1 MRGRG
6 WGLQNLGIERAVRRL
21 QACLAPAYRHDKR
34 VANAQNSPAVFQNI
48 RTPMPPPR
56 SVTIQE
62 VADLAEVSAKTVSRV
77 INNEPG
83 VHVDTRTRI
92 LKAIEQLDY
101 QPNVNARG
109 LAGDRSFLI
118 GLFCDKPGDYLSEFQ
133 AGAVQRCRE
142 SDFHLMVEPWDSES
156 ADVGRQVNTLLRQ
169 LRLEGVILLPPL
181 SDHPVI
187 LEKLTEKAIPMV
199 RVAPRLEPSDSPSV
213 GIDDYAAARRMTRHL
228 LELGHRRIGFI
239 RGRPGH
245 GATDERFRGFQ
256 DEMQA
261 WSAQVDAALVK
272 PGNFLFADGLVVA
285 EEILRSRPA
294 PTAVFASND
303 DTAAA
308 VISVAHR
315 MGLTL
320 PDELSVT
327 GFDDAS
333 IATMIWPEL
342 TTIRQ
347 PVAALARAAADLIIE
362 HSPRRRGWPDP
373 IPHRLLDFELIVR
386 SSTRSPA

>member
-1 MRGRG
+1 MTS
-6 WGLQNLGIERAVRRL
+6 L
-21 QACLAPAYRHDKR
+21 
-34 VANAQNSPAVFQNI
+34 
-48 RTPMPPPR
+48 TR

-83 VHVDTRTRI
+83 VHVETRNRI
-92 LKAIEQLDY
+92 LKAIEKLDY

-142 SDFHLMVEPWDSES
+142 SDFHLMVEPWDSDS

-187 LEKLTEKAIPMV
+187 LEKLTEKAIPTV
-199 RVAPRLEPSDSPSV
+199 HVAPRIKPTHSPCV
-213 GIDDYAAARRMTRHL
+213 GIDDYAAARGMTRHL

-239 RGRPGH
+239 LGRPGH
-245 GATDERFRGFQ
+245 GATDERFRGFR
-256 DEMQA
+256 DEMLA
-261 WSAQVDAALVK
+261 RDVPVHDELVK
-272 PGNFLFADGLVVA
+272 AGNFLFADGLVCA
-285 EEILRSRPA
+285 EQILRSHSP
-294 PTAVFASND
+294 PTAIFASND

-308 VISVAHR
+308 VISVAPR
-315 MGLTL
+315 PGLTL
-320 PDELSVT
+320 PDQLSVA
-327 GFDDAS
+327 GFDDATV
-333 IATMIWPEL
+333 ATMIWPEL

-347 PVAALARAAADLIIE
+347 PVAALARTAAELIIE
-362 HSPRRRGWPDP
+362 HSPRRRGWPEP
-373 IPHRLLDFELIVR
+373 LPHRQLNFELIIR
-386 SSTRSPA
+386 SSTRAPG

>member
-1 MRGRG
+1 M
-6 WGLQNLGIERAVRRL
+6 
-21 QACLAPAYRHDKR
+21 
-34 VANAQNSPAVFQNI
+34 
-48 RTPMPPPR
+48 TPPPR

-83 VHVDTRTRI
+83 VHLETRKRI
-92 LKAIEQLDY
+92 LRAIEQLDY
-101 QPNVNARG
+101 QPNANARG

-118 GLFCDKPGDYLSEFQ
+118 GLFCDRLGDYLSDFQ

-142 SDFHLMVEPWDSES
+142 SDFHLMVEPWDGDS
-156 ADVGRQVNTLLRQ
+156 ADIGRQVSAVLRQ

-181 SDHPVI
+181 SDHPVV
-187 LEKLTEKAIPMV
+187 LEKLAEKSIPIV
-199 RVAPRLEPSDSPSV
+199 RVAPRAGPGNSPTV

-228 LELGHRRIGFI
+228 LDLGHRRIGFI
-239 RGRPGH
+239 RGHPGH
-245 GATDERFRGFQ
+245 GATDERYRGFRE
-256 DEMQA
+256 EMLA
-261 WSAQVDAALVK
+261 GGARVEEPLVK
-272 PGNFLFADGLVVA
+272 VGNFAFADGLVVA
-285 EEILRSRPA
+285 EQILRNPA
-294 PTAVFASND
+294 PPTAIFASND

-315 MGLTL
+315 LGLAV
-320 PDELSVT
+320 PDDLSVA

-333 IATMIWPEL
+333 VAIRIWPDL

-373 IPHRLLDFELIVR
+373 IPHVLLDFELIVR
-386 SSTRSPA
+386 GSTHSPHAGRS

>member
-1 MRGRG
+1 M
-6 WGLQNLGIERAVRRL
+6 L
-21 QACLAPAYRHDKR
+21 
-34 VANAQNSPAVFQNI
+34 
-48 RTPMPPPR
+48 PPR

-142 SDFHLMVEPWDSES
+142 SDFHLMVEPWDGDS
-156 ADVGRQVNTLLRQ
+156 ANVGRQVNTLLRQ

-181 SDHPVI
+181 SDHQVI
-187 LEKLTEKAIPMV
+187 LEKLAEKAIPTV
-199 RVAPRLEPSDSPSV
+199 RVAPRLAPTDSPSV

-228 LELGHRRIGFI
+228 LDLGHRRIGFI
-239 RGRPGH
+239 LGRPGH
-245 GATDERFRGFQ
+245 GATDERLRGFC
-256 DEMQA
+256 DETLDA
-261 WSAQVDAALVK
+261 GVRVDEALIK
-272 PGNFLFADGLVVA
+272 AGNFLFADGLVCA
-285 EEILRSRPA
+285 EEILRSESP
-294 PTAVFASND
+294 PTAIFASND

-308 VISVAHR
+308 VISVARR
-315 MGLTL
+315 MGLSL
-320 PDELSVT
+320 PEQLSVA

-333 IATMIWPEL
+333 IATMIWPDL

-347 PVAALARAAADLIIE
+347 PVAALARTAADLIIE
-362 HSPRRRGWPDP
+362 HSPRRRGWPEP
-373 IPHRLLDFELIVR
+373 IPHRLLEFEIVVR
-386 SSTRSPA
+386 GSTAAPSR

>member
-1 MRGRG
+1 M
-6 WGLQNLGIERAVRRL
+6 
-21 QACLAPAYRHDKR
+21 
-34 VANAQNSPAVFQNI
+34 
-48 RTPMPPPR
+48 TPIPR

-83 VHVDTRTRI
+83 VHVETRTRI

-142 SDFHLMVEPWDSES
+142 SDFHLMVEPWDADS
-156 ADVGRQVNTLLRQ
+156 AEVGRQVNTLLRQ

-187 LEKLTEKAIPMV
+187 LEKLAEKSIPTV
-199 RVAPRLEPSDSPSV
+199 QVAPRVKPTNSPWV
-213 GIDDYAAARRMTRHL
+213 GIDDYAAARSMTRHL
-228 LELGHRRIGFI
+228 LELGHRHIGFI
-239 RGRPGH
+239 VGRPGH
-245 GATDERFRGFQ
+245 GATDDRQRGFR
-256 DEMQA
+256 DEM
-261 WSAQVDAALVK
+261 SAGGVEVREEWVRT
-272 PGNFLFADGLVVA
+272 GNFLFADGVVCA
-285 EEILRSRPA
+285 EKILNQANR
-294 PTAVFASND
+294 PTAIFASND

-308 VISVAHR
+308 VVSVAHR
-315 MGLTL
+315 MGLSL
-320 PDELSVT
+320 PDQLSVA
-327 GFDDAS
+327 GFDDS
-333 IATMIWPEL
+333 NIATMIWPDL

-347 PVAALARAAADLIIE
+347 PVAALARTAANLLIE

-373 IPHRLLDFELIVR
+373 MPHRQMDFELLVR
-386 SSTRSPA
+386 SSTRAPPVI

>member
-1 MRGRG
+1 M
-6 WGLQNLGIERAVRRL
+6 
-21 QACLAPAYRHDKR
+21 
-34 VANAQNSPAVFQNI
+34 NAQNSGAVFEGKPHM
-48 RTPMPPPR
+48 TPPR

-62 VADLAEVSAKTVSRV
+62 VADLAEVSPKTVSRV

-83 VHVDTRTRI
+83 VHLETRNRI

-142 SDFHLMVEPWDSES
+142 SDFHLMVEPWDCDS

-187 LEKLTEKAIPMV
+187 LGKLAEKSIPTV
-199 RVAPRLEPSDSPSV
+199 RVAPRLQPSDSPSV
-213 GIDDYAAARRMTRHL
+213 GIDDYGAARRMTRHL
-228 LELGHRRIGFI
+228 LDLGHRRIGFI
-239 RGRPGH
+239 LGRPGD
-245 GATDERFRGFQ
+245 GATDERLRGFR
-256 DEMQA
+256 DEML
-261 WSAQVDAALVK
+261 AAGVGVHDELIK
-272 PGNFLFADGLVVA
+272 AGNFLFADGLVCA
-285 EEILRSRPA
+285 EQILRTQAP
-294 PTAVFASND
+294 PTAIFASND
-303 DTAAA
+303 HTAAA
-308 VISVAHR
+308 VISVARR
-315 MGLTL
+315 MGVSL
-320 PDELSVT
+320 PDQLSVA

-333 IATMIWPEL
+333 IATMMWPQL

-347 PVAALARAAADLIIE
+347 PVAALARTAAQLIIE
-362 HSPRRRGWPDP
+362 HSPRRRGWPEP
-373 IPHRLLDFELIVR
+373 VPHRLLEFELIVR
-386 SSTRSPA
+386 NSTSPPA

>member
-1 MRGRG
+1 
-6 WGLQNLGIERAVRRL
+6 
-21 QACLAPAYRHDKR
+21 
-34 VANAQNSPAVFQNI
+34 
-48 RTPMPPPR
+48 MPLPR

-83 VHVDTRTRI
+83 VHVDTRNRI

-118 GLFCDKPGDYLSEFQ
+118 GLFCDKPGDYLSDFQ

-142 SDFHLMVEPWDSES
+142 SDFHLMVEPWDGDS
-156 ADVGRQVNTLLRQ
+156 AEVGRQVNTLLRQ

-187 LEKLTEKAIPMV
+187 LEKLAEKSIPTV
-199 RVAPRLEPSDSPSV
+199 RVAPRVKPTDSPWV
-213 GIDDYAAARRMTRHL
+213 GIDDYAAARCMTRHL

-239 RGRPGH
+239 LGRPGH
-245 GATDERFRGFQ
+245 GATDERFRGFR
-256 DEMQA
+256 DEM
-261 WSAQVDAALVK
+261 SAAGIPIVEELIKA
-272 PGNFLFADGLVVA
+272 GNFLFADGLVCA
-285 EEILRSRPA
+285 EQLLRTPVP
-294 PTAVFASND
+294 PTAIFASND

-308 VISVAHR
+308 VVSVAHR
-315 MGLTL
+315 LGLTL
-320 PDELSVT
+320 PDQLSVA

-347 PVAALARAAADLIIE
+347 PVAALARTAADLIIE

-373 IPHRLLDFELIVR
+373 MPHRQLEFELVVR
-386 SSTRSPA
+386 SSTFRVAPTE

>member
-1 MRGRG
+1 M
-6 WGLQNLGIERAVRRL
+6 
-21 QACLAPAYRHDKR
+21 
-34 VANAQNSPAVFQNI
+34 
-48 RTPMPPPR
+48 TPMPR

-83 VHVDTRTRI
+83 VHVETRNRI

-142 SDFHLMVEPWDSES
+142 SDFHLMVEPWDGDS
-156 ADVGRQVNTLLRQ
+156 AEVGRQVNTLLRQ

-187 LEKLTEKAIPMV
+187 LEKLAEKSIPTV
-199 RVAPRLEPSDSPSV
+199 QIAPRIKPSNSPWV
-213 GIDDYAAARRMTRHL
+213 GIDDYAAARSMTRHL
-228 LELGHRRIGFI
+228 LELGHRHIGFI
-239 RGRPGH
+239 VGRPGH
-245 GATDERFRGFQ
+245 GATDDRQRGFR
-256 DEMQA
+256 DEM
-261 WSAQVDAALVK
+261 SAAGVEVNDEWVRT
-272 PGNFLFADGLVVA
+272 GNFLFKDGVVCA
-285 EEILRSRPA
+285 EQILCQPSRP
-294 PTAVFASND
+294 TAIFASND

-308 VISVAHR
+308 VVSVAHR
-315 MGLTL
+315 MGLSL
-320 PDELSVT
+320 PDQLSVA
-327 GFDDAS
+327 GFDDSS
-333 IATMIWPEL
+333 IATMIWPDL

-347 PVAALARAAADLIIE
+347 PVAALARTAVNLIIE
-362 HSPRRRGWPDP
+362 HSPRRRGWPTP
-373 IPHRLLDFELIVR
+373 VPQRLMDFELLVR
-386 SSTRSPA
+386 SSTKAPTR

>member
-1 MRGRG
+1 
-6 WGLQNLGIERAVRRL
+6 
-21 QACLAPAYRHDKR
+21 
-34 VANAQNSPAVFQNI
+34 
-48 RTPMPPPR
+48 MPLSR

-83 VHVDTRTRI
+83 VHVETRNRI
-92 LKAIEQLDY
+92 LKAIQQLDY

-142 SDFHLMVEPWDSES
+142 SDFHLMVEPWDGDS
-156 ADVGRQVNTLLRQ
+156 AEVGRQVNTLLRQ

-187 LEKLTEKAIPMV
+187 LEKLAEKSIPTV
-199 RVAPRLEPSDSPSV
+199 RVAPRVRPTHSPWV
-213 GIDDYAAARRMTRHL
+213 GIDDYAAAKCMTRHL

-239 RGRPGH
+239 LGRPGH
-245 GATDERFRGFQ
+245 GATDQRLRGFR
-256 DEMQA
+256 
-261 WSAQVDAALVK
+261 DAMHAAGAPVYEELIRA
-272 PGNFLFADGLVVA
+272 GNFLFSDGLVCA
-285 EEILRSRPA
+285 EELLHVRPA
-294 PTAVFASND
+294 PTAIFASND

-315 MGLTL
+315 MGLSL
-320 PDELSVT
+320 PDQLSVA

-333 IATMIWPEL
+333 VATMIWPEL

-347 PVAALARAAADLIIE
+347 PVAALARSAADLIIE
-362 HSPRRRGWPDP
+362 HSPRRRGWPNP
-373 IPHRLLDFELIVR
+373 VPHRLFEFELILR
-386 SSTRSPA
+386 SSTRAPRH